1 MTRKR
6 SNAPIFW
13 ALFGAGGALAALV
26 GPILVLITGIVAP
39 VGIWM
44 PQAALS
50 YERAHAFAQQWAGKA
65 FLLAVVSLFLWHA
78 AHRIFHS
85 LHDFDIDAGTGCKLL
100 CYGGALL
107 GTLIAAAA
115 LIDIGF

>member
-1 MTRKR
+1 MNKKR

-13 ALFGAGGALAALV
+13 GLFGAGGALAALV
-26 GPILVLITGIVAP
+26 GPILVLITGIVTP

-44 PQAALS
+44 PQTALS
-50 YERAHAFAQQWAGKA
+50 YQRVLGFAQHWSGKA
-65 FLLAVVSLFLWHA
+65 FLFAVVSLFFWHA

-85 LHDFDIDAGTGCKLL
+85 LHDVGIHAGTGWKLI

-107 GTLIAAAA
+107 GTVIAAAA
-115 LIDIGF
+115 LINIGF

>member
-1 MTRKR
+1 MTTKR
-6 SNAPIFW
+6 SNAPILW
-13 ALFGAGGALAALV
+13 VLFGAGGALAALV
-26 GPILVLITGIVAP
+26 GPILVLVTGIIAP

-44 PQAALS
+44 PQSVLA
-50 YERAHAFAQQWAGKA
+50 YERVLGFAQHWAGKA

-85 LHDFDIDAGTGCKLL
+85 LHDVEIHAGAGTKLL
-100 CYGGALL
+100 CYGSALF
-107 GTLIAAAA
+107 GTAIAAAA